1 MMLTAVNGGLDRRSL
16 LVDDGHRRSSLVDDL
31 RRRRRSLLVDDGR
44 RLTDLVD
51 GRRRRSSFDVLSTV
65 DGRR

>member
-1 MMLTAVNGGLDRRSL
+1 MMLTAVNGGLD
-16 LVDDGHRRSSLVDDL
+16 RRSSLVDDL
-31 RRRRRSLLVDDGR
+31 RRRRRSSLVDDGR

-65 DGRR
+65 DGRRSGVDD

>member
-16 LVDDGHRRSSLVDDL
+16 LVDDG
-31 RRRRRSLLVDDGR
+31 R

-51 GRRRRSSFDVLSTV
+51 VRRRRSSFDVLSTV
-65 DGRR
+65 GGRR